1 MANWTVGQVNRWLK
15 ENGFKRYMKRFQEL
29 NINGNALIALT
40 DEQIVDALSEFADD
54 GTTVKPT
61 IGAQSRFR
69 EKLRELKKLKANS
82 KIPSQH
88 DENQPTTVIIKD
100 KKKRSSSKNPDPSS
114 SFPIKQ
120 KLSKTKHEQESDSSS
135 IRSSHQS
142 QPNENGHNGH
152 QKSQYEYPIDN
163 TDLTQ
168 FFENQSFVSYVLGYV
183 KEKTIS
189 IPIDVKKALCGD
201 AISSTKFVLHFT
213 ATEEQ
218 YQTVV
223 NFIEKL
229 FQTVQI
235 RTYKQQKVKK
245 CLSHASALS
254 ILQRILDHECQM
266 FTICRI
272 STIPAKAHKTNAAVL
287 EIVYFDDDEFNN
299 SHRIAEI
306 DDIIE
311 NHISQERLF
320 LSKIDSSLLVE
331 YFDVDSCRIIQQEKI
346 YARKEYQMEFDD
358 LIAKFQQKNKTFVTI
373 TKSNSIRRSD
383 QTVIDIFG
391 KKNMVNSFLSKV
403 ESLFRKYRVNK
414 YKFSQ
419 LSTTEIDCLIQIGSN
434 AVKMTQKDLN
444 SSGVRIDLERRV
456 FYAPPYLSN
465 DVESRLKTVL
475 SSFNRLVIDTHGFY
489 YDIAEKAM
497 SHIEYLAKN
506 SHCYCKFKLKK
517 NFRSFPML
525 RRSTGK
531 SALLALT
538 HESTAPLPFF
548 ACEAK
553 FERGAITVSI
563 ADITDQQAD
572 VFIIPSLTSGLKEH
586 LIERAGHIEEQPSK
600 SNRRHQDESMPFIT
614 ETSAGRLNCKKILFV
629 NWSLPGKSIDE
640 DLLCESVRTF
650 VSHVIQ
656 YILKAERRS
665 NRETLSIA
673 IVMPDSIHNEQ
684 TIAEE
689 MIDETLCHIRQVN
702 STLLN
707 VSFIFLPDQQNLYK
721 HFVKIVQPLQTD
733 DKTCGYFYCPTS
745 TATVTLIAS
754 NKQHLTQCE
763 QKINHYLERS
773 MCSRTVYDFTEW
785 DQDAINGFYSYCR
798 QISVLPQMNEHEQLV
813 LFGPITNVNQAYEK
827 YRLTHVLMRIRG
839 STEENRIANAMN
851 NFKIVLSYALE
862 DSRVCEQLRTHLVNE
877 GFFVWMRSDSSDKS
891 SSKIERSNLVIL
903 CLSENYFRD
912 QNCIDE
918 ARCAY
923 EKHKSIIP
931 IKVEYCQP
939 IRSLRQI
946 IDQETCFSFFGSRE
960 YFNLQFDRLLLKI
973 FQNIRSSQQRED
985 SVLEY
990 VRKDPHLNFLLIPKQ
1005 RRSIYEEYSQKLMKF
1020 KRGRIQD
1027 KERRDLI
1034 KDVQDM
1040 IEERENLLENA
1051 HHRSFFLPRAADTSD
1066 PEYEQR
1072 RAIVLEMV
1080 RYDFGI
1086 SSLKQWIDGIMQKLS
1101 KLNLHPFTYTGDIN
1115 DAPFPVLDVVL
1126 QNSYLSGRVS
1136 PDSWIWNLL
1145 PNTKRDLRESAR
1157 KAAKSDKLKNSKG
1170 EKTHKDSVGP
1180 KLKKEKVEDSKRDR
1194 EPKKNIARGS
1204 KSQGKNDQRGS
1215 SYSKEQLKKY
1225 QSEFAKRMRQSWI
1238 IFEKVCREYKPQ
1250 SRNLAKEKTKINLTA
1265 IFTPCPFSSDARPR
1279 KALKTR
1285 PATDLPLKFVW
1296 NGVQDDCN
1304 RKSLRN
1310 NTLCFFS
1317 YEQPVSLNN

>member
-1 MANWTVGQVNRWLK
+1 MTNWTVGQVNHWLK
-15 ENGFKRYMKRFQEL
+15 ENGLKRHMKRFQEL

-40 DEQIVDALSEFADD
+40 DEQIVDVLSEFADD

-82 KIPSQH
+82 KIPSQN
-88 DENQPTTVIIKD
+88 DENQPTTVTVKD
-100 KKKRSSSKNPDPSS
+100 KKKRSRSKNPDPSS
-114 SFPIKQ
+114 SFSIKQ

-142 QPNENGHNGH
+142 QSNENGHNRH

-163 TDLTQ
+163 TDLIE
-168 FFENQSFVSYVLGYV
+168 FFENQSFVSYILEYV
-183 KEKTIS
+183 KEKTVS
-189 IPIDVKKALCGD
+189 IPIDVKKALHD
-201 AISSTKFVLHFT
+201 DVISSTKFVLHLT

-218 YQTVV
+218 YQTIV

-245 CLSHASALS
+245 WLSHASALS

-266 FTICRI
+266 FIICRI
-272 STIPAKAHKTNAAVL
+272 STIPAKVHETNASVL
-287 EIVYFDDDEFNN
+287 EVVYFDDDEFNN
-299 SHRIAEI
+299 SHRISEI
-306 DDIIE
+306 DNIIE

-320 LSKIDSSLLVE
+320 LSKTDSFLLVE
-331 YFDVDSCRIIQQEKI
+331 YFDMDSCKIIQQEKI
-346 YARKEYQMEFDD
+346 HARKEYQKEFDD
-358 LIAKFQQKNKTFVTI
+358 LISKFQQKNKPFVSI
-373 TKSNSIRRSD
+373 TRSKSIRRSD
-383 QTVIDIFG
+383 QTVIDIYG
-391 KKNMVNSFLSKV
+391 NKNVVDSFLSKV
-403 ESLFRKYRVNK
+403 ESLLRKYRVNK

-434 AVKMTQKDLN
+434 EVKTIQKDLT
-444 SSGVRIDLERRV
+444 SSGVRIDLERHV

-465 DVESRLKTVL
+465 HVESRLKTVL
-475 SSFNRLVIDTHGFY
+475 SNFNRLVIDTHDFY
-489 YDIAEKAM
+489 YDIAEKIM
-497 SHIEYLAKN
+497 SHIQYLAKN

-517 NFRSFPML
+517 KFRSFSML
-525 RRSTGK
+525 RKSTEK
-531 SALLALT
+531 SALLALP
-538 HESTAPLPFF
+538 HDSTTPLPFF

-553 FERGAITVSI
+553 LERGAIVVSI

-600 SNRRHQDESMPFIT
+600 SNQRHQDESMPFIT
-614 ETSAGRLNCKKILFV
+614 ETSAGRLNCNKIIFV
-629 NWSLPGKSIDE
+629 NWSLPEKSIDE
-640 DLLCESVRTF
+640 DLLCESVRAF
-650 VSHVIQ
+650 VSHMIQ
-656 YILKAERRS
+656 YVLKAKRRS
-665 NRETLSIA
+665 NRESLSIA

-684 TIAEE
+684 AIAEE
-689 MIDETLCHIRQVN
+689 MIDETLYHIQQVN

-707 VSFIFLPDQQNLYK
+707 VSFIFLPHQQNLYK
-721 HFVKIVQPLQTD
+721 HFAKIIQSLQTD
-733 DKTCGYFYCPTS
+733 DKTYRDFYCPTS
-745 TATVTLIAS
+745 TATITLIAS

-763 QKINHYLERS
+763 QKINHYFERS

-785 DQDAINGFYSYCR
+785 NQDAVNGFYSYCR

-827 YRLTHVLMRIRG
+827 YQLTHVLVRIRG
-839 STEENRIANAMN
+839 STEQKRIENAMN
-851 NFKIVLSYALE
+851 NSKIVLSYALE
-862 DSRVCEQLRTHLVNE
+862 DSRVCEQLRTYLVNE
-877 GFFVWMRSDSSDKS
+877 GFSVWMRSDSSDKS

-918 ARCAY
+918 AKCAY

-931 IKVEYCQP
+931 IKMEYCQP
-939 IRSLRQI
+939 IRSLRHI
-946 IDQETCFSFFGSRE
+946 TDHETCLSFFGSRE

-990 VRKDPHLNFLLIPKQ
+990 VRKDPHMHFLLIPQQ
-1005 RRSIYEEYSQKLMKF
+1005 RRSIYEEYSQKLMKS

-1034 KDVQDM
+1034 KHVQDM
-1040 IEERENLLENA
+1040 IDERENLLENA
-1051 HHRSFFLPRAADTSD
+1051 HHQSFFLPRAADTSN
-1066 PEYEQR
+1066 PEYEQK

-1086 SSLKQWIDGIMQKLS
+1086 SSLKQWIDGIMQKPS
-1101 KLNLHPFTYTGDIN
+1101 KLNIRPFTYTGDIN

-1136 PDSWIWNLL
+1136 QDSWIWNLL
-1145 PNTKRDLRESAR
+1145 PNTKRDLKESAR
-1157 KAAKSDKLKNSKG
+1157 KAAKSGKLKDSKG
-1170 EKTHKDSVGP
+1170 EKTHEV
-1180 KLKKEKVEDSKRDR
+1180 SKRDHKP
-1194 EPKKNIARGS
+1194 EKNIARGS
-1204 KSQGKNDQRGS
+1204 KSQGKKYQCGS

-1225 QSEFAKRMRQSWI
+1225 KSEFAKRMKQSWI

-1250 SRNLAKEKTKINLTA
+1250 SRNLTKEKTKVNLLA

-1285 PATDLPLKFVW
+1285 PPTNLPLKFIW
-1296 NGVQDDCN
+1296 NGVQDDCD